1 MPSVMYSRKM
11 LLYSMARHL
20 LIILDSFIV
29 CAIKEMNNG
38 NIYVVSDCLGMVMYK
53 MQTNYLILL
62 GILFSFS
69 ILSLSSGFCTNAR
82 EKCKHLCYL
91 WISKLDLYLRVK

>member
-11 LLYSMARHL
+11 LLFSMLRHP

-38 NIYVVSDCLGMVMYK
+38 NIYVVSDCLGMMIYK
-53 MQTNYLILL
+53 MQTYYLMLM
-62 GILFSFS
+62 GIPFSSS
-69 ILSLSSGFCTNAR
+69 IIPLSSGFCYNPR
-82 EKCKHLCYL
+82 EKIQAFILFQNWQIRLVLK
-91 WISKLDLYLRVK
+91 S